1 MKDNQTAR
9 KKQQEAKILNAE
21 KNAQNQADESICCS
35 EHLLLFKYFHQTE
48 EQQEKTPIDGISLR
62 KSIDTA

>member
-1 MKDNQTAR
+1 M
-9 KKQQEAKILNAE
+9 NAE

-35 EHLLLFKYFHQTE
+35 EHLLLFEYSHQTK